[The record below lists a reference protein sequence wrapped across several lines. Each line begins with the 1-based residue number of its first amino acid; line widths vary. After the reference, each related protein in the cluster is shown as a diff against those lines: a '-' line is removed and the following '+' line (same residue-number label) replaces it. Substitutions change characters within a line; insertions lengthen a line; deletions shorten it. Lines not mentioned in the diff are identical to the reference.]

1 MSPGSQNET
10 RTALYQ
16 PSTTSHTPSCD
27 DALGWM
33 QSAKTQRAPI
43 TGSIASAS
51 NTASQ
56 SEPGRALSA
65 NQWARHSHHSP
76 TPVGQKLNGAELM
89 IFTLWGFDN
98 AEPLLTAVRN
108 VTRHS
113 CRPEPKVAPETT
125 DAEPHGKA
133 PVESDVQ
140 LRSLGSALEGAT
152 PAASITASSSANAP
166 DITSKSM
173 SHGVSA
179 QP

>member
-1 MSPGSQNET
+1 M
-10 RTALYQ
+10 

-33 QSAKTQRAPI
+33 QSAKTQRAPG
-43 TGSIASAS
+43 TGSIASA
-51 NTASQ
+51 TDTSQ
-56 SEPGRALSA
+56 SEPERALSA
-65 NQWARHSHHSP
+65 NQSVRHSHHSP

-98 AEPLLTAVRN
+98 AEPLFTAVRN

-113 CRPEPKVAPETT
+113 CRPEPKLAPETT
-125 DAEPHGKA
+125 DADPHGKA
-133 PVESDVQ
+133 PVESELQ
-140 LRSLGSALEGAT
+140 LRSLGSALEGAA
-152 PAASITASSSANAP
+152 PAVSITASSSASAP

>member
-1 MSPGSQNET
+1 MKQ
-10 RTALYQ
+10 AQLYQ
-16 PSTTSHTPSCD
+16 PVPSTTSHTPSCD

-33 QSAKTQRAPI
+33 QSAKTQRAPG
-43 TGSIASAS
+43 TGSIASA
-51 NTASQ
+51 TDTSQ
-56 SEPGRALSA
+56 SEPERALSA
-65 NQWARHSHHSP
+65 NQSVWHSHHSP

-98 AEPLLTAVRN
+98 AEPLLTAVLN

-113 CRPEPKVAPETT
+113 CRPEPKVAPDTT

-166 DITSKSM
+166 DITTKSM